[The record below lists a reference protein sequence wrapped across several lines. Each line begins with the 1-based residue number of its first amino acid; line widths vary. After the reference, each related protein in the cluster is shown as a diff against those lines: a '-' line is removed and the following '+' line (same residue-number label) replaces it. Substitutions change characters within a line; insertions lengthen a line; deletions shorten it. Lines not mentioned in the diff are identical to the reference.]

1 MTEPKAR
8 CIRNLNEEQKQCPDE
23 KINELIAF
31 VQSSNSH
38 FRLRF
43 FVTTTTSSFLSIF
56 RFFHFSFYAH
66 STFKVKQKTTFYV
79 IEKWVKWHSHK
90 EDIFGWRRGAN
101 EMCRQNERYWTKWRE
116 ARWKCSV
123 KTHKNS
129 KIHYRTIHRHFS
141 IHGVS
146 TAIRI
151 RPMPRTRLSASCAM
165 ALTSEWTNVVSTLN
179 QRPACWLTLYRCSR
193 RFSISRLDITRKPIR
208 YTKNHRPKA
217 TKKIKRKTKWSNRKS
232 DERR

>member
-1 MTEPKAR
+1 MSGRENKRAY
-8 CIRNLNEEQKQCPDE
+8 CICSVIEFTFSFTIFRDNNH
-23 KINELIAF
+23 F
-31 VQSSNSH
+31 VVS
-38 FRLRF
+38 FDF
-43 FVTTTTSSFLSIF
+43 PFLSLQF
-56 RFFHFSFYAH
+56 LCSFNIQ
-66 STFKVKQKTTFYV
+66 SETKDNILRDRKMGKVT
-79 IEKWVKWHSHK
+79 SHK